1 MSQVKK
7 LRIIWFC
14 IALLTSVS
22 TFGQYRHSYLQ
33 LGKRELW
40 QENYVEAINFF
51 TYYIK
56 DHTNIYEGYY
66 LRGLAKYYL
75 TDLIGAEIDLTKS
88 INCLPEFPQLYLVRG
103 VVRSDN
109 FKMQLAIEDFN
120 TVLHLDS
127 TNKEAH
133 FYRALSYLVLR
144 EYKMSLEDIEQ
155 VIAMDTNYPNA
166 FILRGVTHAQLHN
179 YDLAIH
185 DFTKCIAKNPKNSR
199 ALVERGT
206 AYSKT
211 MEYNLAMADIDS
223 ALSLDSL
230 NGYAY
235 FQRGLIKIEKMEY
248 ESALIDL
255 NRVIEISPENE
266 LAYFNRALIKSNKDM
281 YGDAIDDFLHILN
294 QNPDNMLVYYNM
306 GIGLARLGQ
315 FDQAILSFN
324 SAIELFPD
332 YADAYYQRALVK
344 KEIGDIKSAKQDMD
358 LYESLNEKNLNKT
371 DSTKFV
377 EGLEILRLS
386 HLSNDFIS
394 EKEKENKVQYIETE
408 IDLQPIFQ
416 AIIDSTFFL
425 QEIEKSK
432 ENKITYKVES
442 IQYASENKNINPEF
456 ISKQLRPLD
465 SLIKAD
471 EHNMNHYLKR
481 ALLNTLLN
489 KYEEAISDFNQ
500 ALSYDSRNAFILFC
514 RANARIARL
523 QTLLYESSWEEKLS
537 EHFNSNILRVY
548 SDILHDYHKVL
559 EIDPDFLYA
568 RYNIGYSRFMM
579 EDYRGALTEFSLVTK
594 EKKIAEAHFN
604 KALLQI
610 FLEQKEEGCIELG
623 IAGELGLK
631 KAYSVIRKFCN

>member
-1 MSQVKK
+1 M
-7 LRIIWFC
+7 RIISICFV
-14 IALLTSVS
+14 LLSGCYS
-22 TFGQYRHSYLQ
+22 FGQYRHSYLQ

-56 DHTNIYEGYY
+56 DHSNIYEGYY

-75 TDLIGAEIDLTKS
+75 TDLMGAEIDLTKS
-88 INCLPEFPQLYLVRG
+88 IACLPEFPQLYLVRG

-109 FKMQLAIEDFN
+109 FKLQLAIKDFN
-120 TVLHLDS
+120 TALRLDS
-127 TNKEAH
+127 TYKEAY

-144 EYKMSLEDIEQ
+144 KFELSLEDIEH
-155 VIAMDTNYPNA
+155 VIAIDTTYPNA
-166 FILRGVTHAQLHN
+166 YILRGVTLAQLNN
-179 YDLAIH
+179 YDLAIL
-185 DFTKCIAKNPKNSR
+185 DFTRCLEKNPKNSR

-206 AYSKT
+206 AYAKIK
-211 MEYNLAMADIDS
+211 EYDLAMADIDS
-223 ALSLDSL
+223 ALDLDSL
-230 NGYAY
+230 NAYAY

-266 LAYFNRALIKSNKDM
+266 LAYFNRALINSNQDM
-281 YGDAIDDFLHILN
+281 YGKAIDDFIHILN
-294 QNPDNMLVYYNM
+294 ENPDNMLVYYNM

-315 FDQAILSFN
+315 LDQAIESFN
-324 SAIELFPD
+324 AAIELFPD

-344 KEIGDIKSAKQDMD
+344 KEIGDIESAKKDMD
-358 LYESLNEKNLNKT
+358 LYEDLNEKNLNKD

-394 EKEKENKVQYIETE
+394 EEEKEKKVQYIETE

-416 AIIDSTFFL
+416 VIIDSSFFL
-425 QEIEKSK
+425 QKIEKSK

-442 IQYASENKNINPEF
+442 IRYASENKNISPEF
-456 ISKQLRPLD
+456 INKQIVLLD
-465 SLIKAD
+465 SLIQKD
-471 EHNMNHYLKR
+471 EHNMSNYLKR
-481 ALLNTLLN
+481 GLLNTLLN
-489 KYEEAISDFNQ
+489 KSEEAIRDFNQ
-500 ALSYDSRNAFILFC
+500 ALSYDSRNAFILFS
-514 RANARIARL
+514 RANARIASL

-537 EHFNSNILRVY
+537 EHFNSRTLRVY
-548 SDILHDYHKVL
+548 SDILFDLHKVL
-559 EIDPDFLYA
+559 EIDSDFLYA
-568 RYNIGYSRFMM
+568 RYNIGYSRFLMQ
-579 EDYRGALTEFSLVTK
+579 DYRGALSEFTLVTQK
-594 EKKIAEAHFN
+594 RKIAEAHFN

-610 FLEQKEEGCIELG
+610 FLEQKEEGCFELG